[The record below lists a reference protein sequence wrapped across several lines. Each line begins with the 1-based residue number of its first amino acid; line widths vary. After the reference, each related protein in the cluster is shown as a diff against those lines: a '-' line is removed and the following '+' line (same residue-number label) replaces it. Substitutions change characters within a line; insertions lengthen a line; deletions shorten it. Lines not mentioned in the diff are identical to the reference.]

1 MFPPAASR
9 PDAPLFTSRPRQL
22 DTATAVRGAR
32 RYRVFRHALLLRPSE
47 SSSVHASTAAPL
59 RTRRHETAPAV
70 KGSASASKS
79 KCSSSAG
86 RLGGAARLVGRAQGG

>member
-1 MFPPAASR
+1 MSSGRSSVYQSTPAVGV
-9 PDAPLFTSRPRQL
+9 LQL

-32 RYRVFRHALLLRPSE
+32 RYRVFRCVLLLRP
-47 SSSVHASTAAPL
+47 SVHASTAAPL